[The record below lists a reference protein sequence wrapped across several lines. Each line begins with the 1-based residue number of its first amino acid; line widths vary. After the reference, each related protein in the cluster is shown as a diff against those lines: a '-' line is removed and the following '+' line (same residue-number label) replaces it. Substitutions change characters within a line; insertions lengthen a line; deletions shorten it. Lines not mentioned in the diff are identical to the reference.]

1 MKKAKHLAS
10 VPILATAN
18 FDYFV
23 LGDFFS
29 ALSYLKSS
37 SLTFYA
43 SISTL
48 IAFFQA
54 PEFPHSSIP
63 LFFFLLA
70 LPFLDL
76 CT

>member
-37 SLTFYA
+37 LTYYA

-48 IAFFQA
+48 ITFFQA
-54 PEFPHSSIP
+54 PEFLHSSIP
-63 LFFFLLA
+63 LFFLLA

>member
-29 ALSYLKSS
+29 ALSYLKS
-37 SLTFYA
+37 LTYYA

-48 IAFFQA
+48 ITIFQA